1 MQDTAIL
8 RELAAQYAQVATS
21 EACRARPER
30 YRQLNSLQRVR
41 PPVLVFE
48 VPWGELTGEE
58 ALQCRCED
66 AENRQIE
73 QDLRRKLYQFRHFE
87 GDFTVH
93 PHYRVDVRLHST
105 GIGLMTQEET
115 RDSGTGSDIQSH
127 HYDDQLP
134 DLAAVE
140 RLQLPQI
147 TYDRAATE
155 AAVARCEAVFRGLL
169 PVKKAGVQL
178 YFASW
183 DVIPRLHGTENC
195 LYDLYDNPELAHA
208 LIERF
213 TQIHLHEL
221 DQYEAL
227 NVLDTDVYYLHC
239 TPAVTYDLP
248 VKDMDAETIT
258 AKDVW
263 CRAMAQIFGV
273 VSPEMLDEFDLPY
286 TQRLFDRCGLAY
298 YGCCEPLHNK
308 IDLLSRRFPN
318 LRRISITPWADVDVA
333 ADRIAGRYVLSYK
346 SNPAYVAGT
355 SFDPEPV
362 RQETRRVLAACQ
374 RSGTPCEFILKDI
387 STVRQDASRL
397 TQWVDTVNGVIDE
410 VFG

>member
-155 AAVARCEAVFRGLL
+155 ARRGPLRGRLPRPSAGQKGRRAALL
-169 PVKKAGVQL
+169 CLLGRHPA
-178 YFASW
+178 AT
-183 DVIPRLHGTENC
+183 RHGK
-195 LYDLYDNPELAHA
+195 
-208 LIERF
+208 
-213 TQIHLHEL
+213 
-221 DQYEAL
+221 
-227 NVLDTDVYYLHC
+227 
-239 TPAVTYDLP
+239 LP
-248 VKDMDAETIT
+248 
-258 AKDVW
+258 
-263 CRAMAQIFGV
+263 
-273 VSPEMLDEFDLPY
+273 L
-286 TQRLFDRCGLAY
+286 
-298 YGCCEPLHNK
+298 
-308 IDLLSRRFPN
+308 
-318 LRRISITPWADVDVA
+318 
-333 ADRIAGRYVLSYK
+333 
-346 SNPAYVAGT
+346 
-355 SFDPEPV
+355 
-362 RQETRRVLAACQ
+362 
-374 RSGTPCEFILKDI
+374 
-387 STVRQDASRL
+387 
-397 TQWVDTVNGVIDE
+397 
-410 VFG
+410 